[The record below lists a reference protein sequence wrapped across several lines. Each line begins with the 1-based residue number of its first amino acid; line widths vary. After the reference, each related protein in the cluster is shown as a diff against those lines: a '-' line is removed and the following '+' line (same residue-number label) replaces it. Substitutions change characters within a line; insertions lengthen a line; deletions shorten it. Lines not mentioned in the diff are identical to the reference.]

1 MVTGLREITGDS
13 VLREGGKDLE
23 AGVYYFSTEDGSG
36 EGQMMTG
43 KQTIDDEGD
52 KYTYYFQKSGK
63 AYTDRLV
70 KGSVYG
76 HDGVRLEAE
85 DGSKY
90 ELVTVEYDILDEAGK
105 KVVIPAGTQIIVNAS
120 GTVKKSARL
129 EAEDG
134 SKYELVTV
142 EYDILDEAGKKV
154 VIPAGTQIIVN
165 ASGTVKKS
173 AATVDVDGVK
183 YSVKDYAATEK
194 ADQD

>member
-1 MVTGLREITGDS
+1 
-13 VLREGGKDLE
+13 
-23 AGVYYFSTEDGSG
+23 
-36 EGQMMTG
+36 MMTG

-63 AYTDRLV
+63 AYIDRLV

-105 KVVIPAGTQIIVNAS
+105 KVVFS
-120 GTVKKSARL
+120 
-129 EAEDG
+129 
-134 SKYELVTV
+134 
-142 EYDILDEAGKKV
+142 
-154 VIPAGTQIIVN
+154 AGTQIIVN